1 MAAKVFVGGAS
12 ARDVA
17 RGDIRIRRATL
28 RNLEV
33 LVHQRRGMWE
43 DIADHTP
50 EEHDRADRV
59 YRAWARQ
66 RMKTGKL
73 VGFLAEDGAGRVLG
87 GGCVWLRENQP
98 RPGWED
104 REMPYL
110 LSMYTEPEHR
120 GRGVATR
127 IVREVVR
134 WARDEGYRRMTL
146 HASKQGRSLYKR
158 LGWDRTWEM
167 RMRLNEPRTPR
178 RAPERARGTPRARPQ
193 SSGASRRPG
202 ARGTRASR

>member
-1 MAAKVFVGGAS
+1 VPTKRRRF
-12 ARDVA
+12 
-17 RGDIRIRRATL
+17 RIRRATL
-28 RNLEV
+28 RDLDA

-50 EEHDRADRV
+50 GEHDRADAV

-66 RMKTGKL
+66 RLKTGKL
-73 VGFLAEDGAGRVLG
+73 VAFLAEARDGRVVA

-120 GRGVATR
+120 EKGLASR
-127 IVREVVR
+127 IVREAVR
-134 WARDEGYRRMTL
+134 WAKAQGYRRMTL
-146 HASKQGRSLYKR
+146 HASTYGRDIYKR
-158 LGWDRTWEM
+158 LGWERTWEM
-167 RMRLNEPRTPR
+167 RIRLR
-178 RAPERARGTPRARPQ
+178 RPSPGRSTRARGTP
-193 SSGASRRPG
+193 SGRQGGSRR
-202 ARGTRASR
+202 